1 MKKGKKQEV
10 KSFTDNWIEELRPA
24 MMTID
29 KDNGSK
35 ANYYKM
41 VLKYK
46 RYKRSRKMSNNIRND
61 SMMEALNKDG
71 LEALKQD
78 LRFYF
83 SECYNFGPNQRI
95 SEVEIKEGIV
105 TTQIVI
111 ELRNNK
117 TGDISYQKVP
127 YEKAIKEMEEL
138 QKKRRKFYIS
148 ALKLENNYK
157 ERILARCKEMEKEY
171 NVKVDAKA
179 DKIVEETITL
189 INSDSMSSRQE
200 LEDLA
205 YNALNELNKI
215 KNQASEEGKKLE
227 NLGSSLDELSK
238 ELSEVYPSKERV
250 IISDQ
255 RYQKMNQLIEQIKKE
270 AKESGLLDRYVEYL
284 EPEFRSLLSTP
295 IEELSFPA
303 REYLLVAEEFLAKIM
318 KANEE
323 KMETDTFRTLP
334 IEEKLKLAYYSG
346 VNTYLFLSQFS
357 RIIGSSFQ
365 GQNTTKFFSERETSK
380 RKELAGI
387 AEKIDAKETITPREM
402 WNYISSFQDYEV
414 SDVEAKILEEAPSII
429 DQLKRLKE
437 QFPEEKT
444 IDKKLSLYTEYLSI
458 AQEIEKRNSKE
469 ARLDYFLSYTR
480 HLLEIQKE
488 QASTFLKGKN
498 YNPEKD
504 NEYEIKRKAISIFI
518 EYVKEQ
524 PENTPQYNTQIK
536 EERLEYLLKSGDL
549 LNEGISICDSLDSR
563 IKAANDQNDH
573 MQSFWLKIMI
583 DRYKDAYQ
591 FQKKVEDFPEIYEI
605 DCYVGEEPVFDDI
618 MNCMKQQCETLES
631 WAPTTMQEISEDRLN
646 IPAELLLEKG
656 IKIKR
661 KGGNNEA
668 K

>member
-1 MKKGKKQEV
+1 
-10 KSFTDNWIEELRPA
+10 
-24 MMTID
+24 
-29 KDNGSK
+29 
-35 ANYYKM
+35 
-41 VLKYK
+41 
-46 RYKRSRKMSNNIRND
+46 
-61 SMMEALNKDG
+61 MMEALNKDG

-83 SECYNFGPNQRI
+83 SECYDFGPDQRI

-105 TTQIVI
+105 GIQIVI

-171 NVKVDAKA
+171 NAKA
-179 DKIVEETITL
+179 DKIGEETITL

-303 REYLLVAEEFLAKIM
+303 REYLLVAEKFLAKIM
-318 KANEE
+318 EANEE
-323 KMETDTFRTLP
+323 KMETGTFRTLP

-346 VNTYLFLSQFS
+346 ANTNLFSSQFS

-365 GQNTTKFFSERETSK
+365 GQNTSKFFSERETSK
-380 RKELAGI
+380 RKELAEI
-387 AEKIDAKETITPREM
+387 AEKIDAKETITHSEM

-414 SDVEAKILEEAPSII
+414 NDVETKILEEAPSII
-429 DQLKRLKE
+429 DQLKQLKE

-444 IDKKLSLYTEYLSI
+444 IDEKLGLYTEYLSL
-458 AQEIEKRNSKE
+458 AQKIEKRNSKDE
-469 ARLDYFLSYTR
+469 RLGYFLNYTR

-488 QASTFLKGKN
+488 RASTFLKGKD
-498 YNPEKD
+498 YNPEKG
-504 NEYEIKRKAISIFI
+504 NEYEIKRKAVSIFI

-524 PENTPQYNTQIK
+524 PGNTSQYNTQIK
-536 EERLEYLLKSGDL
+536 EKCLEYLLKSGDL
-549 LNEGISICDSLDSR
+549 LNEGISICNSLDSR
-563 IKAANDQNDH
+563 IKTANNQNDH
-573 MQSFWLKIMI
+573 LQSFWLKIMI
-583 DRYKDAYQ
+583 DRYRDVYQ
-591 FQKKVEDFPEIYEI
+591 F
-605 DCYVGEEPVFDDI
+605 
-618 MNCMKQQCETLES
+618 
-631 WAPTTMQEISEDRLN
+631 
-646 IPAELLLEKG
+646 
-656 IKIKR
+656 
-661 KGGNNEA
+661 
-668 K
+668 

>member
-1 MKKGKKQEV
+1 
-10 KSFTDNWIEELRPA
+10 
-24 MMTID
+24 
-29 KDNGSK
+29 
-35 ANYYKM
+35 
-41 VLKYK
+41 
-46 RYKRSRKMSNNIRND
+46 MSNNIRNNA
-61 SMMEALNKDG
+61 MMEALNKDG

-83 SECYNFGPNQRI
+83 SECYDFGPDQRI
-95 SEVEIKEGIV
+95 GEVEIKEGVV

-127 YEKAIKEMEEL
+127 YEKAIKEMKEL
-138 QKKRRKFYIS
+138 HKKRIEFYIS

-157 ERILARCKEMEKEY
+157 ERILARQKEIPKE
-171 NVKVDAKA
+171 NKVIG
-179 DKIVEETITL
+179 DKIVEETVAL
-189 INSDSMSSRQE
+189 IESGSMSQQE
-200 LEDLA
+200 VEDLG
-205 YNALNELNKI
+205 YKKINELNEIGNK
-215 KNQASEEGKKLE
+215 SEEELDKLE

-303 REYLLVAEEFLAKIM
+303 REYLLVAEKFLAKIM

-346 VNTYLFLSQFS
+346 ANTNLFSSQFS

-365 GQNTTKFFSERETSK
+365 GQNTSKFFSERETSK
-380 RKELAGI
+380 RKELAEI
-387 AEKIDAKETITPREM
+387 AEKIDAKETITHSEM
-402 WNYISSFQDYEV
+402 WNYISSFQEYEV
-414 SDVEAKILEEAPSII
+414 NDVETKILEEAPSII
-429 DQLKRLKE
+429 DQLKQLKE

-444 IDKKLSLYTEYLSI
+444 IDKKLGLYTEYLFL
-458 AQEIEKRNSKE
+458 AQKIEKRNSKDK
-469 ARLDYFLSYTR
+469 RLDYFLNYTR

-488 QASTFLKGKN
+488 QASTFLKGKD

-504 NEYEIKRKAISIFI
+504 NEYEIKRKAVSIFV

-524 PENTPQYNTQIK
+524 PGNTSQYNTQIK
-536 EERLEYLLKSGDL
+536 EKCLEYLLKSGDL
-549 LNEGISICDSLDSR
+549 LNEGISICNSLDSR
-563 IKAANDQNDH
+563 IKTANNQNDH
-573 MQSFWLKIMI
+573 LQSFWLKIMI
-583 DRYKDAYQ
+583 DRYRDAYQ

-605 DCYVGEEPVFDDI
+605 DCYVGEEPVFDGI
-618 MNCMKQQCETLES
+618 MNCMKQQCETIES
-631 WAPTTMQEISEDRLN
+631 WAPTTMQEIREDRLN
-646 IPAELLLEKG
+646 IPEELLLEKG

-661 KGGNNEA
+661 KSRNKEN

>member
-1 MKKGKKQEV
+1 
-10 KSFTDNWIEELRPA
+10 
-24 MMTID
+24 
-29 KDNGSK
+29 
-35 ANYYKM
+35 
-41 VLKYK
+41 
-46 RYKRSRKMSNNIRND
+46 
-61 SMMEALNKDG
+61 MMEALNKDG
-71 LEALKQD
+71 LEVLKQD
-78 LRFYF
+78 LRFFF
-83 SECYNFGPNQRI
+83 SECYNLGQDKRI
-95 SEVEIKEGIV
+95 SEVEIKEGVV

-127 YEKAIKEMEEL
+127 YEKAIKEMKEL
-138 QKKRRKFYIS
+138 HKKRIEFYIS
-148 ALKLENNYK
+148 ALKLKNNYK

-171 NVKVDAKA
+171 NAKA
-179 DKIVEETITL
+179 DKIGEETITL

-227 NLGSSLDELSK
+227 NLGSSLDKLSK

-318 KANEE
+318 EANEE

-346 VNTYLFLSQFS
+346 ANTNLFSSQFS

-365 GQNTTKFFSERETSK
+365 GQNTAKFFSERDTSK
-380 RKELAGI
+380 RKELAEI
-387 AEKIDAKETITPREM
+387 AEKIDAKETITHSEM
-402 WNYISSFQDYEV
+402 LNYISSFQDYEV
-414 SDVEAKILEEAPSII
+414 SDVETKILEEAPSII
-429 DQLKRLKE
+429 DQLKQLKE

-444 IDKKLSLYTEYLSI
+444 IDEKLGLYTEYLSL
-458 AQEIEKRNSKE
+458 AQKIEKRNSKDE
-469 ARLDYFLSYTR
+469 RLGYFLNYTR
-480 HLLEIQKE
+480 HLLEIQKK
-488 QASTFLKGKN
+488 QASTFLKGKD

-504 NEYEIKRKAISIFI
+504 NEYEIKRKAVSIFV

-524 PENTPQYNTQIK
+524 PGNTSQYNTQIK
-536 EERLEYLLKSGDL
+536 EKCLEYLLKSGDL

-563 IKAANDQNDH
+563 MKTANDQNDH
-573 MQSFWLKIMI
+573 LQSFWLERMI

-605 DCYVGEEPVFDDI
+605 DCYVGEEPVFDGI
-618 MNCMKQQCETLES
+618 MNCMKQRCETLET
-631 WAPTTMQEISEDRLN
+631 WAPTTMQEIREDRLN
-646 IPAELLLEKG
+646 IPEELLLEKG

-661 KGGNNEA
+661 KSRNKEN

>member
-127 YEKAIKEMEEL
+127 YEKAIKEMKEL
-138 QKKRRKFYIS
+138 HKKRIEFYIS

-157 ERILARCKEMEKEY
+157 ERILARQKEIPKE
-171 NVKVDAKA
+171 NKA
-179 DKIVEETITL
+179 IGDKIVEETVAL
-189 INSDSMSSRQE
+189 IESGSMSQQE
-200 LEDLA
+200 VEDLG
-205 YNALNELNKI
+205 YKKINELNEIGNK
-215 KNQASEEGKKLE
+215 SEEELDKLE

-284 EPEFRSLLSTP
+284 EPEFRSLLSTS
-295 IEELSFPA
+295 IEELTFPD

-318 KANEE
+318 EANEE

-334 IEEKLKLAYYSG
+334 IGEKLRLAYYSG
-346 VNTYLFLSQFS
+346 ANTNLFSSQFS

-365 GQNTTKFFSERETSK
+365 GQNTAKFFSERDTSK
-380 RKELAGI
+380 RKELAEI
-387 AEKIDAKETITPREM
+387 AEKIDAKETITHSEM

-414 SDVEAKILEEAPSII
+414 SDVETKILEEAPSII
-429 DQLKRLKE
+429 DQLKQLKE

-444 IDKKLSLYTEYLSI
+444 IDEKLGLYTEYLSI

-591 FQKKVEDFPEIYEI
+591 FQKKVEAFPEIYEI

-631 WAPTTMQEISEDRLN
+631 WAPTTMQEIREDRLN
-646 IPAELLLEKG
+646 IPEELLLEKG

-661 KGGNNEA
+661 KVGNNEN

>member
-1 MKKGKKQEV
+1 
-10 KSFTDNWIEELRPA
+10 
-24 MMTID
+24 
-29 KDNGSK
+29 
-35 ANYYKM
+35 
-41 VLKYK
+41 
-46 RYKRSRKMSNNIRND
+46 MSNNIRND

-127 YEKAIKEMEEL
+127 YEKAIKEMKEL
-138 QKKRRKFYIS
+138 HKKRIEFYIS

-157 ERILARCKEMEKEY
+157 ERILARQKEIPKE
-171 NVKVDAKA
+171 NKA
-179 DKIVEETITL
+179 IGDKIVEETVAL
-189 INSDSMSSRQE
+189 IESGSMSQQE
-200 LEDLA
+200 VEDLG
-205 YNALNELNKI
+205 YKKINELNEIGNK
-215 KNQASEEGKKLE
+215 SEEELDKLE

-284 EPEFRSLLSTP
+284 EPEFRSLLSTS
-295 IEELSFPA
+295 IEELTFPD

-318 KANEE
+318 EANEE

-334 IEEKLKLAYYSG
+334 IGEKLQLAYYSG
-346 VNTYLFLSQFS
+346 ANTNLFSSQFS
-357 RIIGSSFQ
+357 RIIGNSFQ
-365 GQNTTKFFSERETSK
+365 GQNTSKFFSERDTSK
-380 RKELAGI
+380 RKELAEI
-387 AEKIDAKETITPREM
+387 AEKIDAKETITHSEM

-414 SDVEAKILEEAPSII
+414 NDVETKILEEAPSII
-429 DQLKRLKE
+429 DQLKQLKE

-444 IDKKLSLYTEYLSI
+444 IDKKLGLYIEYLSL
-458 AQEIEKRNSKE
+458 AQKIEKRNSKDE
-469 ARLDYFLSYTR
+469 RLDFLLNYTR
-480 HLLEIQKE
+480 HLLEIQRE
-488 QASTFLKGKN
+488 RASTFLKGKD
-498 YNPEKD
+498 YNPEKG
-504 NEYEIKRKAISIFI
+504 NEYEIKRKAVSIFI

-524 PENTPQYNTQIK
+524 PENTSQYNTQIK
-536 EERLEYLLKSGDL
+536 EKCLEYLLKSGDL
-549 LNEGISICDSLDSR
+549 LNEGISICDSLDSG
-563 IKAANDQNDH
+563 IKATSNRNDH
-573 MQSFWLKIMI
+573 LQSFWLKRMI
-583 DRYKDAYQ
+583 DRYRDAYQ

-605 DCYVGEEPVFDDI
+605 DCYVGEEPVFDGI
-618 MNCMKQQCETLES
+618 MNCMKQQCETIES
-631 WAPTTMQEISEDRLN
+631 WAPTTMQEIREDRLN
-646 IPAELLLEKG
+646 IPEELLLEKG

-661 KGGNNEA
+661 KSRNKEN

>member
-1 MKKGKKQEV
+1 
-10 KSFTDNWIEELRPA
+10 
-24 MMTID
+24 
-29 KDNGSK
+29 
-35 ANYYKM
+35 M

-83 SECYNFGPNQRI
+83 SECYNFGPDQRI
-95 SEVEIKEGIV
+95 SEVEIKEGVV

-127 YEKAIKEMEEL
+127 YKKAIKEMKEL
-138 QKKRRKFYIS
+138 HKKRIEFYIS

-200 LEDLA
+200 LENLA
-205 YNALNELNKI
+205 YRTLNELNNELNKI
-215 KNQASEEGKKLE
+215 KNQASEEFEKLE

-255 RYQKMNQLIEQIKKE
+255 RYQKMNQLIEQIKRK

-295 IEELSFPA
+295 IEELTFPD

-318 KANEE
+318 EANEE

-334 IEEKLKLAYYSG
+334 IGEKLQLAYYSG
-346 VNTYLFLSQFS
+346 ANTNLFSSQFS

-365 GQNTTKFFSERETSK
+365 GQNTAKFFSERDTSK
-380 RKELAGI
+380 RKELAEI
-387 AEKIDAKETITPREM
+387 AEKIDAKETITHSEM

-414 SDVEAKILEEAPSII
+414 SDVETKILEEAPSII
-429 DQLKRLKE
+429 DQLKQLKE

-444 IDKKLSLYTEYLSI
+444 IDEKLGLYTEYLSL
-458 AQEIEKRNSKE
+458 AQKIEKRNSKDE
-469 ARLDYFLSYTR
+469 RLGYFLNYTR
-480 HLLEIQKE
+480 HLLEIQKK
-488 QASTFLKGKN
+488 QASTFLKGKD
-498 YNPEKD
+498 YNPEKG
-504 NEYEIKRKAISIFI
+504 NEYEIKRKAVSIFI

-524 PENTPQYNTQIK
+524 PENTSQYNTQIK
-536 EERLEYLLKSGDL
+536 EKCLEYLLKSGDL
-549 LNEGISICDSLDSR
+549 LNEGISICNSLDSR
-563 IKAANDQNDH
+563 IKTANNQNDH
-573 MQSFWLKIMI
+573 LQSFWLKIMI
-583 DRYKDAYQ
+583 DRYRDAYQ

-605 DCYVGEEPVFDDI
+605 DCYVGEEPVFDGI
-618 MNCMKQQCETLES
+618 MNCMKQQCETIES
-631 WAPTTMQEISEDRLN
+631 WAPTTMQEIREDRLN
-646 IPAELLLEKG
+646 IPEELLLEKG

-661 KGGNNEA
+661 KSRNKEN

>member
-1 MKKGKKQEV
+1 
-10 KSFTDNWIEELRPA
+10 
-24 MMTID
+24 
-29 KDNGSK
+29 
-35 ANYYKM
+35 
-41 VLKYK
+41 
-46 RYKRSRKMSNNIRND
+46 MSNNIRNNA
-61 SMMEALNKDG
+61 MMEALNKDG

-83 SECYNFGPNQRI
+83 SECYDFGPDQRI
-95 SEVEIKEGIV
+95 GEVEIKEGVV

-127 YEKAIKEMEEL
+127 YEKAIKEMKEL
-138 QKKRRKFYIS
+138 HKKRIEFYIS
-148 ALKLENNYK
+148 ALELENNYK
-157 ERILARCKEMEKEY
+157 ERILARQKEIPKE
-171 NVKVDAKA
+171 NKA
-179 DKIVEETITL
+179 IGDKIVEETVAL
-189 INSDSMSSRQE
+189 IESGSMSQQE
-200 LEDLA
+200 VEDLG
-205 YNALNELNKI
+205 YKKINELNEIGNK
-215 KNQASEEGKKLE
+215 ALEEIEKLE
-227 NLGSSLDELSK
+227 NLGSSLGELSK
-238 ELSEVYPSKERV
+238 ELTEVYPSKERV

-346 VNTYLFLSQFS
+346 ANTYLFSSQFS

-524 PENTPQYNTQIK
+524 PENTSQYNTQIK

-591 FQKKVEDFPEIYEI
+591 FQKKVEAFPEIYEI

-631 WAPTTMQEISEDRLN
+631 WAPTTMQEIREDRLN
-646 IPAELLLEKG
+646 IPEELLLEKG

-661 KGGNNEA
+661 KVGNNEN

>member
-1 MKKGKKQEV
+1 
-10 KSFTDNWIEELRPA
+10 
-24 MMTID
+24 
-29 KDNGSK
+29 
-35 ANYYKM
+35 M

-127 YEKAIKEMEEL
+127 YKKAIKEMKEL
-138 QKKRRKFYIS
+138 HKKRIEFYIS
-148 ALKLENNYK
+148 ALELENNYK
-157 ERILARCKEMEKEY
+157 ERILARQKELPKE
-171 NVKVDAKA
+171 NKVIG
-179 DKIVEETITL
+179 DKIVEETVAL
-189 INSDSMSSRQE
+189 IESGSMSQQEVEDLGYKKIKELNEIANKGLEE
-200 LEDLA
+200 LE
-205 YNALNELNKI
+205 
-215 KNQASEEGKKLE
+215 KLE
-227 NLGSSLDELSK
+227 NLASSLDELSK

-255 RYQKMNQLIEQIKKE
+255 RYQKMNQLIEQIKRE

-303 REYLLVAEEFLAKIM
+303 REYLLVAEKFLAKIM
-318 KANEE
+318 EANEE
-323 KMETDTFRTLP
+323 KMETGTFRTLP

-346 VNTYLFLSQFS
+346 ANTNLFSSQFS
-357 RIIGSSFQ
+357 RIIGSGFQ
-365 GQNTTKFFSERETSK
+365 GQNTSKFFSERETSK
-380 RKELAGI
+380 RKELAEI
-387 AEKIDAKETITPREM
+387 AEKIDAKETITHSEM

-414 SDVEAKILEEAPSII
+414 NDVETKILEEAPSII
-429 DQLKRLKE
+429 DQLKQLKE

-444 IDKKLSLYTEYLSI
+444 IDEKLSLYTEYLFL
-458 AQEIEKRNSKE
+458 AQKIEKRNSKDK
-469 ARLDYFLSYTR
+469 RLDYFLNYTR

-488 QASTFLKGKN
+488 RASTFLKGKD
-498 YNPEKD
+498 YNPEKG
-504 NEYEIKRKAISIFI
+504 NEYEIKRKAVSIFI

-524 PENTPQYNTQIK
+524 PGNTSQYNTQIK
-536 EERLEYLLKSGDL
+536 EKCLEYLLKSGDL
-549 LNEGISICDSLDSR
+549 LNEGISICNSLDSR
-563 IKAANDQNDH
+563 IKTANDQNDH
-573 MQSFWLKIMI
+573 LQSFWLKIMI
-583 DRYKDAYQ
+583 DRYRDAYQ
-591 FQKKVEDFPEIYEI
+591 FQKKIEDFSEIYEI
-605 DCYVGEEPVFDDI
+605 DCYVGEEPVFNGI
-618 MNCMKQQCETLES
+618 MNCMKQQCETIES
-631 WAPTTMQEISEDRLN
+631 RAPTTMQEIREDRLN
-646 IPAELLLEKG
+646 IPEDLLLEKG

-661 KGGNNEA
+661 KSRNKEN

>member
-1 MKKGKKQEV
+1 
-10 KSFTDNWIEELRPA
+10 
-24 MMTID
+24 
-29 KDNGSK
+29 
-35 ANYYKM
+35 
-41 VLKYK
+41 
-46 RYKRSRKMSNNIRND
+46 MSNNIRNNA
-61 SMMEALNKDG
+61 MMEALNKDG

-83 SECYNFGPNQRI
+83 SECYDFGPDQRI
-95 SEVEIKEGIV
+95 GEVEIKEGVV

-157 ERILARCKEMEKEY
+157 ERILARCKEMKKEY
-171 NVKVDAKA
+171 NAKA
-179 DKIVEETITL
+179 DKIGEETITL

-227 NLGSSLDELSK
+227 NLSFSLDELSK
-238 ELSEVYPSKERV
+238 ELTEVYPSKERV

-346 VNTYLFLSQFS
+346 ANTYLFSSQFS

-591 FQKKVEDFPEIYEI
+591 FQKKVEAFPEIYEI

-631 WAPTTMQEISEDRLN
+631 WAPTTMQEIREDRLN
-646 IPAELLLEKG
+646 IPEELLLEKG

-661 KGGNNEA
+661 KVGNNEN

>member
-1 MKKGKKQEV
+1 
-10 KSFTDNWIEELRPA
+10 
-24 MMTID
+24 
-29 KDNGSK
+29 
-35 ANYYKM
+35 
-41 VLKYK
+41 
-46 RYKRSRKMSNNIRND
+46 MSNNIRNNA
-61 SMMEALNKDG
+61 MMEALNKDG

-83 SECYNFGPNQRI
+83 SECYDFGPYQRI

-105 TTQIVI
+105 AIQIVI

-127 YEKAIKEMEEL
+127 YEKAIKEMKEL
-138 QKKRRKFYIS
+138 HKKRIEFYIS
-148 ALKLENNYK
+148 ALELENNYK
-157 ERILARCKEMEKEY
+157 ERILARQKEIPKE
-171 NVKVDAKA
+171 NKA
-179 DKIVEETITL
+179 IGDKIVEETVAL
-189 INSDSMSSRQE
+189 IESGSMSQQE
-200 LEDLA
+200 VEDLG
-205 YNALNELNKI
+205 YKKINELNEIGNK
-215 KNQASEEGKKLE
+215 ALEEIEKLE
-227 NLGSSLDELSK
+227 NLGSSLGELSK
-238 ELSEVYPSKERV
+238 ELTEVYPSKERV

-346 VNTYLFLSQFS
+346 ANTYLFSSQFS

-591 FQKKVEDFPEIYEI
+591 FQKKVEAFPEIYEI

-631 WAPTTMQEISEDRLN
+631 WAPTTMQEIREDRLN
-646 IPAELLLEKG
+646 IPEELLLEKG

-661 KGGNNEA
+661 KVGNNEN

>member
-1 MKKGKKQEV
+1 
-10 KSFTDNWIEELRPA
+10 
-24 MMTID
+24 
-29 KDNGSK
+29 
-35 ANYYKM
+35 
-41 VLKYK
+41 
-46 RYKRSRKMSNNIRND
+46 MSNNIRNNA
-61 SMMEALNKDG
+61 MMEALNKDG

-83 SECYNFGPNQRI
+83 SECYDFGPDQRI
-95 SEVEIKEGIV
+95 GEVEIKEGVV

-157 ERILARCKEMEKEY
+157 ERILARCKEMKKEY
-171 NVKVDAKA
+171 NAKA
-179 DKIVEETITL
+179 DKIGEETITL

-227 NLGSSLDELSK
+227 NLSFSLDELSK
-238 ELSEVYPSKERV
+238 ELTEVYPSKERV

-346 VNTYLFLSQFS
+346 ANTYLFSSQFS

-524 PENTPQYNTQIK
+524 PENTSQYNTQIK

-591 FQKKVEDFPEIYEI
+591 FQKKVEAFPEIYEI

-631 WAPTTMQEISEDRLN
+631 WAPTTMQEIREDRLN
-646 IPAELLLEKG
+646 IPEELLLEKG

-661 KGGNNEA
+661 KVGNNEN

>member
-1 MKKGKKQEV
+1 
-10 KSFTDNWIEELRPA
+10 
-24 MMTID
+24 
-29 KDNGSK
+29 
-35 ANYYKM
+35 
-41 VLKYK
+41 
-46 RYKRSRKMSNNIRND
+46 MSNNIRNN

-83 SECYNFGPNQRI
+83 SECYNFGPDQRI
-95 SEVEIKEGIV
+95 SEVEIKEGVV

-127 YEKAIKEMEEL
+127 YKKAIKEMKEL
-138 QKKRRKFYIS
+138 HKKRIEFYIS
-148 ALKLENNYK
+148 ALELENNYK
-157 ERILARCKEMEKEY
+157 ERILARQKEIPKE
-171 NVKVDAKA
+171 NKVIG
-179 DKIVEETITL
+179 DKIVEETVAL
-189 INSDSMSSRQE
+189 IESGSMSQQE
-200 LEDLA
+200 VEDLG
-205 YNALNELNKI
+205 YKKIKELNEIANKGL
-215 KNQASEEGKKLE
+215 EELAKLE
-227 NLGSSLDELSK
+227 NLASSLDELSK

-318 KANEE
+318 EANEE

-346 VNTYLFLSQFS
+346 ANTNLFSSQFS

-365 GQNTTKFFSERETSK
+365 GQNTSKFFSERETSK
-380 RKELAGI
+380 RKELAEI
-387 AEKIDAKETITPREM
+387 AEKIDAKETITYSEM

-414 SDVEAKILEEAPSII
+414 NDVETKILEEAPSII
-429 DQLKRLKE
+429 DQLKQLKE

-444 IDKKLSLYTEYLSI
+444 IDKKLGLYTEYLFLAQKI
-458 AQEIEKRNSKE
+458 AKRNSKDK
-469 ARLDYFLSYTR
+469 RLDYFLNYTR

-488 QASTFLKGKN
+488 RASTFLKGKD
-498 YNPEKD
+498 YNPEKG
-504 NEYEIKRKAISIFI
+504 NEYEIKRKAVSIFV

-524 PENTPQYNTQIK
+524 PENTSQYNTQIK
-536 EERLEYLLKSGDL
+536 EKCLEYLLKSGDL
-549 LNEGISICDSLDSR
+549 LNEGISICNSLDSR
-563 IKAANDQNDH
+563 IKTANNQNDH
-573 MQSFWLKIMI
+573 LQSFWLKIMI
-583 DRYKDAYQ
+583 DRYRDAYQ
-591 FQKKVEDFPEIYEI
+591 FQKKVEDFPAIYEI
-605 DCYVGEEPVFDDI
+605 DCYVGEEPVFNGI

-631 WAPTTMQEISEDRLN
+631 RAPTTMQEIREDRLN
-646 IPAELLLEKG
+646 IPEELLLEKG

-661 KGGNNEA
+661 KSRNKEN

>member
-1 MKKGKKQEV
+1 
-10 KSFTDNWIEELRPA
+10 
-24 MMTID
+24 
-29 KDNGSK
+29 
-35 ANYYKM
+35 
-41 VLKYK
+41 
-46 RYKRSRKMSNNIRND
+46 MSNNIRND

-83 SECYNFGPNQRI
+83 SECYDFGPDQRI
-95 SEVEIKEGIV
+95 GEVEIKEGVV

-127 YEKAIKEMEEL
+127 YEKAIKEMKEL
-138 QKKRRKFYIS
+138 HKKRIEFYIS

-157 ERILARCKEMEKEY
+157 ERILARQKEIPKE
-171 NVKVDAKA
+171 NKA
-179 DKIVEETITL
+179 IGDKIVEETVAL
-189 INSDSMSSRQE
+189 IESGSMSQQE
-200 LEDLA
+200 VEDLG
-205 YNALNELNKI
+205 YKKINELNEIGNK
-215 KNQASEEGKKLE
+215 SEEELDKLE

-255 RYQKMNQLIEQIKKE
+255 RYQKMNQLIEQIKKG

-284 EPEFRSLLSTP
+284 EPEFRSLLSTS
-295 IEELSFPA
+295 IEELTFPD

-318 KANEE
+318 EANEE

-346 VNTYLFLSQFS
+346 ANTYLFSSQFS

-380 RKELAGI
+380 RKELAEI
-387 AEKIDAKETITPREM
+387 AEKIDAKETITHSEM

-444 IDKKLSLYTEYLSI
+444 IDKKLGLYIEYLSL
-458 AQEIEKRNSKE
+458 AQKIEKRNSKDE
-469 ARLDYFLSYTR
+469 RLDFLLNYTR
-480 HLLEIQKE
+480 HLLEIQRE
-488 QASTFLKGKN
+488 RASTFLKGKD
-498 YNPEKD
+498 YNPEKG
-504 NEYEIKRKAISIFI
+504 NEYEIKRKAVSIFI

-524 PENTPQYNTQIK
+524 PENTSQYNTQIK
-536 EERLEYLLKSGDL
+536 EKCLEYLLKSGDL
-549 LNEGISICDSLDSR
+549 LNEGISICDSLDSG
-563 IKAANDQNDH
+563 IKATSNRNDH
-573 MQSFWLKIMI
+573 LQSFWLKRMI
-583 DRYKDAYQ
+583 DRYRDAYQ

-605 DCYVGEEPVFDDI
+605 DCYVGEEPVFDGI
-618 MNCMKQQCETLES
+618 MNCMKQQCETIES
-631 WAPTTMQEISEDRLN
+631 WAPTTMQEIREDRLN
-646 IPAELLLEKG
+646 IPEELLLEKG

>member
-1 MKKGKKQEV
+1 
-10 KSFTDNWIEELRPA
+10 
-24 MMTID
+24 
-29 KDNGSK
+29 
-35 ANYYKM
+35 
-41 VLKYK
+41 
-46 RYKRSRKMSNNIRND
+46 MSNNIRNNA
-61 SMMEALNKDG
+61 MMEALNKDG

-83 SECYNFGPNQRI
+83 SECYDFGPDQRI
-95 SEVEIKEGIV
+95 GEVEIKEGVV

-127 YEKAIKEMEEL
+127 YEKAIKEMKEL
-138 QKKRRKFYIS
+138 HKKRIEFYIS
-148 ALKLENNYK
+148 ALELENNYK
-157 ERILARCKEMEKEY
+157 ERILARCKEMKKEY
-171 NVKVDAKA
+171 NAKA
-179 DKIVEETITL
+179 DKIGEETITL

-227 NLGSSLDELSK
+227 NLSFSLDELSK
-238 ELSEVYPSKERV
+238 ELTEVYPSKERV

-346 VNTYLFLSQFS
+346 ANTYLFSSQFS

-591 FQKKVEDFPEIYEI
+591 FQKKVEAFPEIYEI

-631 WAPTTMQEISEDRLN
+631 WAPTTMQEIREDRLN
-646 IPAELLLEKG
+646 IPEELLLEKG

-661 KGGNNEA
+661 KVGNNEN

>member
-1 MKKGKKQEV
+1 
-10 KSFTDNWIEELRPA
+10 
-24 MMTID
+24 
-29 KDNGSK
+29 
-35 ANYYKM
+35 
-41 VLKYK
+41 
-46 RYKRSRKMSNNIRND
+46 MSNNIRND

-127 YEKAIKEMEEL
+127 YEKAIKEMKEL
-138 QKKRRKFYIS
+138 HKKRIEFYIS
-148 ALKLENNYK
+148 ALELENNYK
-157 ERILARCKEMEKEY
+157 ERILARQKEIPKE
-171 NVKVDAKA
+171 NKVIG
-179 DKIVEETITL
+179 DKIVEETVAL
-189 INSDSMSSRQE
+189 IESGSMSQQE
-200 LEDLA
+200 VEDLG
-205 YNALNELNKI
+205 YKKIKELNEIANKGL
-215 KNQASEEGKKLE
+215 EELAKLE
-227 NLGSSLDELSK
+227 NLASSLDELSK

-303 REYLLVAEEFLAKIM
+303 REYLLVAEKFLAKIM
-318 KANEE
+318 EANEE
-323 KMETDTFRTLP
+323 KMETGTFRTLP

-346 VNTYLFLSQFS
+346 ANTNLFSSQFS

-365 GQNTTKFFSERETSK
+365 GQNTSKFFSERETSK
-380 RKELAGI
+380 RKELAEI
-387 AEKIDAKETITPREM
+387 AEKIDAKETITHSEM

-414 SDVEAKILEEAPSII
+414 NDVETKILEEAPSII
-429 DQLKRLKE
+429 DQLKQLKE

-444 IDKKLSLYTEYLSI
+444 IDKKLGLYTEYLSLAQKI
-458 AQEIEKRNSKE
+458 AKRNSKDK
-469 ARLDYFLSYTR
+469 RLDYFLNYTR

-488 QASTFLKGKN
+488 RASTFLKGKD
-498 YNPEKD
+498 YNPEKG
-504 NEYEIKRKAISIFI
+504 NEYEIKRKAVSIFV

-524 PENTPQYNTQIK
+524 PENTSQYNTQIK
-536 EERLEYLLKSGDL
+536 EKCLEYLLKSGDL
-549 LNEGISICDSLDSR
+549 LNEGISICNSLDSR
-563 IKAANDQNDH
+563 IKTANNQNDH
-573 MQSFWLKIMI
+573 LQSFWLKIMI
-583 DRYKDAYQ
+583 DRYRDAYQ
-591 FQKKVEDFPEIYEI
+591 FQKKVEDFPAIYEI
-605 DCYVGEEPVFDDI
+605 DCYVGEEPVFNGI
-618 MNCMKQQCETLES
+618 MNCMKQQCETIES
-631 WAPTTMQEISEDRLN
+631 WAPTTMQEIREDRLN
-646 IPAELLLEKG
+646 IPEELLLEKG

-661 KGGNNEA
+661 KSRNKEN

>member
-1 MKKGKKQEV
+1 
-10 KSFTDNWIEELRPA
+10 
-24 MMTID
+24 
-29 KDNGSK
+29 
-35 ANYYKM
+35 
-41 VLKYK
+41 
-46 RYKRSRKMSNNIRND
+46 MSNNIRNNA
-61 SMMEALNKDG
+61 MMEALNKDG

-83 SECYNFGPNQRI
+83 SECYDFGPDQRI

-105 TTQIVI
+105 AIQIVI

-171 NVKVDAKA
+171 NAKA
-179 DKIVEETITL
+179 DKIGEETITL

-346 VNTYLFLSQFS
+346 ANTYLFSSQFS

-563 IKAANDQNDH
+563 IKVANDQNDH

-605 DCYVGEEPVFDDI
+605 DCYVGEELVFDDI

-646 IPAELLLEKG
+646 IPEELLLEKG

-661 KGGNNEA
+661 NGGNNEA